1 MAVRSNR
8 RSRHTCLR
16 KASSTGSS
24 GTIQTAHPT
33 THRARRT
40 RDLQPYQN
48 GPPLRSIPTIA
59 HSHVF
64 LHVGSMPHASRKVV
78 RDMRNNTRYSVP
90 TPRTRHA
97 HTAGPGR
104 PVTPA
109 RITRHLTAIGIAHT
123 RVRYTLHRGSRK
135 HGNMRSTKRSVGI
148 CGHNTCGAEESCGE
162 VGESNRS

>member
-109 RITRHLTAIGIAHT
+109 RITRHLTAIAPIHAYDT
-123 RVRYTLHRGSRK
+123 RYAVVHVNT
-135 HGNMRSTKRSVGI
+135 GI
-148 CGHNTCGAEESCGE
+148 CEVPSVALVYTATTRACCGE